1 MPRLLSEI
9 LCNAARKSGQGG
21 FVCGGVQTTYADI
34 DLFSDRLAKAL
45 IEKGVKP
52 GDRVVT
58 VLPNSVEF
66 ICACFAIW
74 KSGAIIVPEH
84 TSIPPTNL
92 RRILVDVLPRVIII
106 DSGGL
111 QRLGHVIEPFL
122 GVKAIFVKHFPLI
135 LPGCTGIHLGSL
147 ETVLK
152 SEVELCGTLPT
163 RGSPADVVS
172 ITYTSGSTGNSKGVM
187 HTHDSW
193 LAGVEFT
200 HDYLGLSEGD
210 KIVVSLP
217 LHHGLAFRHI
227 LAYLLAGGTVLIA
240 TDIYQALRL
249 VRKEHPTALL
259 LVPAAA
265 NIAIEHFA
273 AVLREAGSYLRY
285 VEIGSAAMATEQLER
300 LCDLLPNT
308 KVHLPY
314 GLTEARVGY
323 LDRGAHGLLNRVV
336 AISPGLKLRVV
347 DDEGRSVAPGETGE
361 ILLQGR
367 GLMKGY
373 WGGAGTEWKAIQ
385 DQGFRTRDM
394 GRVDIN
400 GEVELLGRLDNVLK
414 IGGRKVNPME
424 VEMVLNGHPN
434 LVESAVVGLPDAS
447 GILEF
452 VLHAFVVPRANTGLG
467 QSEIMAHCRQYLE
480 PYKLPTQIHFR
491 SSLPRS
497 PVGKIIRQALATE
510 PVGELA
516 KDI

>member
-1 MPRLLSEI
+1 MPKLLPEI
-9 LCNAARKSGQGG
+9 LRNAARKSGQGG
-21 FVCGGVQTTYADI
+21 FVCGGVETAYAEI
-34 DLFSDRLAKAL
+34 DRFSDRLAKAL

-74 KSGAIIVPEH
+74 KSCAIVVAEH
-84 TSIPPTNL
+84 TAIRPTNL
-92 RRILVDVLPRVIII
+92 QRILADVRATALII
-106 DSGGL
+106 DGIGFE
-111 QRLGHVIEPFL
+111 RLEHMVDPAL
-122 GVKAIFVKHFPLI
+122 GVQAVFIKDYTSTFAGRSDVHV
-135 LPGCTGIHLGSL
+135 GSL
-147 ETVLK
+147 EAILK
-152 SEVELCGTLPT
+152 SEVDLCGTLPT

-200 HDYLGLSEGD
+200 HDYLGLSESD
-210 KIVVSLP
+210 KIVVPLP

-249 VRKEHPTALL
+249 LRKEHPTALL

-285 VEIGSAAMATEQLER
+285 VEIGSAAMAPERLER

-308 KVHLPY
+308 RVHLPY

-336 AISPGLKLRVV
+336 AISPGLELRVV

-373 WGGAGTEWKAIQ
+373 WGSAETEWKALQ
-385 DQGFRTRDM
+385 DEGFRTHDM
-394 GRVDIN
+394 GRVNVN
-400 GEVELLGRLDNVLK
+400 GEVELLGRLDDMLK
-414 IGGRKVNPME
+414 IGGCKVNPME

-434 LVESAVVGLPDAS
+434 LVESAVIGLPDAS
-447 GILEF
+447 GILEYT
-452 VLHAFVVPRANTGLG
+452 LHAFVVPRANTGLG

-480 PYKLPTQIHFR
+480 PYKLPAHVHFR

-497 PVGKIIRQALATE
+497 PVGKVIRQALA
-510 PVGELA
+510 LQIA
-516 KDI
+516 

>member
-1 MPRLLSEI
+1 MPRLLPDI
-9 LCNAARKSGQGG
+9 LRNAARKSGQGG

-34 DLFSDRLAKAL
+34 DLFSDRLANAL
-45 IEKGVKP
+45 IERGVKP

-58 VLPNSVEF
+58 VLSDSVEF
-66 ICACFAIW
+66 ICACFGIW

-84 TSIPPTNL
+84 TFIPPTNL
-92 RRILVDVLPRVIII
+92 RRILVDVRATALII
-106 DSGGL
+106 DGIGFE
-111 QRLGHVIEPFL
+111 RLEQMVDPAL
-122 GVKAIFVKHFPLI
+122 GVKAVFIKDYTSTLA
-135 LPGCTGIHLGSL
+135 GRSDIHVGSL
-147 ETVLK
+147 EAILR
-152 SEVELCGTLPT
+152 SEVDLYGMLPT
-163 RGSPADVVS
+163 RGSPADVAS

-193 LAGVEFT
+193 LAGIEFT
-200 HDYLGLSEGD
+200 HDYLGLSEND

-227 LAYLLAGGTVLIA
+227 LAYVLAGGTVLI
-240 TDIYQALRL
+240 TRDIYQALRL
-249 VRKEHPTALL
+249 LRKEHPTALL

-273 AVLREAGSYLRY
+273 TVLREAGSYLRY
-285 VEIGSAAMATEQLER
+285 VEIGSAAMAPEQLER
-300 LCDLLPNT
+300 LRNLLPNT
-308 KVHLPY
+308 RVHLPY

-336 AISPGLKLRVV
+336 ALSPGLKLRVV

-373 WGGAGTEWKAIQ
+373 WGGAETEWKAVQ
-385 DQGFRTRDM
+385 GQGFRTRDM

-400 GEVELLGRLDNVLK
+400 GEVELLGRLDDVLK

-434 LVESAVVGLPDAS
+434 LVESAVIGLPDAT
-447 GILEF
+447 GILEYT
-452 VLHAFVVPRANTGLG
+452 LHAFVVLKKDTSLK
-467 QSEIMAHCRQYLE
+467 QSDIVTHCRQYLE
-480 PYKLPTQIHFR
+480 PYKIPTQIHFR

-497 PVGKIIRQALATE
+497 PVGKIIRQALA
-510 PVGELA
+510 LQIA
-516 KDI
+516 